1 MLRRFDAKY
10 GGWAD
15 AISAAEAYNQ
25 EAERLVRDVD
35 NAIDSGNAPQ
45 SSSPEALSAAGAQ
58 MFSEISRAQ
67 APADEKKRVF
77 GHSGYFD
84 RSFMLKPAAIR
95 EALGLG

>member
-1 MLRRFDAKY
+1 MLRRFDAEY
-10 GGWAD
+10 GGWAE
-15 AISAAEAYNQ
+15 AISAAQAYNQ

-35 NAIDSGNAPQ
+35 NAIDSGNAPRA
-45 SSSPEALSAAGAQ
+45 SSPEALNAAGAR

-77 GHSGYFD
+77 GHGGYFD
-84 RSFMLKPAAIR
+84 RSFMLKPAAIK